1 MLLEIISNP
10 YPRPTHLIKHL
21 DNYLGFFSHADSI
34 VQNSEAYNAL
44 NRNDTKRGIGNLKVY
59 QYMFTYIISRNDNLN
74 REIQERLFKIY
85 TMFSL
90 LIAMFLLLLTFLIQL
105 LIADID
111 YSDTW
116 TFNIIMVVLLIMG
129 LILIYRVWQRSKI
142 ELLDE
147 IEQAYYVLV
156 SQNLS
161 AK

>member
-1 MLLEIISNP
+1 
-10 YPRPTHLIKHL
+10 
-21 DNYLGFFSHADSI
+21 
-34 VQNSEAYNAL
+34 
-44 NRNDTKRGIGNLKVY
+44 
-59 QYMFTYIISRNDNLN
+59 MFTYIISRNDNLN
-74 REIQERLFKIY
+74 RDIQERLFKIY

-105 LIADID
+105 LIADIV
-111 YSDTW
+111 YSDRW

>member
-1 MLLEIISNP
+1 
-10 YPRPTHLIKHL
+10 
-21 DNYLGFFSHADSI
+21 
-34 VQNSEAYNAL
+34 
-44 NRNDTKRGIGNLKVY
+44 
-59 QYMFTYIISRNDNLN
+59 
-74 REIQERLFKIY
+74 
-85 TMFSL
+85 MFSL

>member
-1 MLLEIISNP
+1 
-10 YPRPTHLIKHL
+10 
-21 DNYLGFFSHADSI
+21 
-34 VQNSEAYNAL
+34 
-44 NRNDTKRGIGNLKVY
+44 
-59 QYMFTYIISRNDNLN
+59 
-74 REIQERLFKIY
+74 
-85 TMFSL
+85 
-90 LIAMFLLLLTFLIQL
+90 MFLLLLTFLIQL

>member
-1 MLLEIISNP
+1 
-10 YPRPTHLIKHL
+10 
-21 DNYLGFFSHADSI
+21 
-34 VQNSEAYNAL
+34 
-44 NRNDTKRGIGNLKVY
+44 
-59 QYMFTYIISRNDNLN
+59 MFTYIISRNDNLN

-85 TMFSL
+85 TMLSL

-111 YSDTW
+111 YSDAW
-116 TFNIIMVVLLIMG
+116 IFNIIMMVLLAMG

-156 SQNLS
+156 SQNQS